1 VAELRRGIEGGVYY
15 WLVHHGAEV
24 GSGSVRGSGARRE
37 AEPLDRLR
45 EEEGCRPPP
54 PLGWASWATWVV
66 QADWPA
72 GLTGPKARKEF
83 FQI

>member
-37 AEPLDRLR
+37 AEALDRLR

-54 PLGWASWATWVV
+54 SWV
-66 QADWPA
+66 
-72 GLTGPKARKEF
+72 G
-83 FQI
+83 

>member
-37 AEPLDRLR
+37 AEALDRLR
-45 EEEGCRPPP
+45 EEEGRRPPP
-54 PLGWASWATWVV
+54 SWV
-66 QADWPA
+66 
-72 GLTGPKARKEF
+72 G
-83 FQI
+83 

>member
-37 AEPLDRLR
+37 AEALDRLK
-45 EEEGCRPPP
+45 EEEGRRPPP
-54 PLGWASWATWVV
+54 PLLG
-66 QADWPA
+66 
-72 GLTGPKARKEF
+72 GLVGPHGSCRPTGRLG
-83 FQI
+83 

>member
-1 VAELRRGIEGGVYY
+1 LKAGSTIGWFTMARRWAADRCGVAVHAGRLRRSI
-15 WLVHHGAEV
+15 
-24 GSGSVRGSGARRE
+24 GSGRKKGVA
-37 AEPLDRLR
+37 
-45 EEEGCRPPP
+45 PP

>member
-37 AEPLDRLR
+37 AEALDRLK
-45 EEEGCRPPP
+45 EEEGRRPPP
-54 PLGWASWATWVV
+54 LLG
-66 QADWPA
+66 
-72 GLTGPKARKEF
+72 GLVGPHGSCKPTGRLG
-83 FQI
+83 